1 MVDSTSARHQR
12 TLASTAPTSIRT
24 AAFCRQRSA
33 VRRYASSSSRPMFSR
48 NGSGVEDN
56 PSIRHVEVRA
66 LPHESGPSSCARGS
80 PLGALGDEDIP
91 APQCAAK
98 AVLERRT

>member
-1 MVDSTSARHQR
+1 MC
-12 TLASTAPTSIRT
+12 LNL
-24 AAFCRQRSA
+24 
-33 VRRYASSSSRPMFSR
+33 FSR

-80 PLGALGDEDIP
+80 PHWVLLETKTSRRRNALRSCSRTQNVKLRLSTWSGSTKTERSPSGGHQSAGDLVTTDP
-91 APQCAAK
+91 TTA
-98 AVLERRT
+98 L

>member
-1 MVDSTSARHQR
+1 
-12 TLASTAPTSIRT
+12 
-24 AAFCRQRSA
+24 
-33 VRRYASSSSRPMFSR
+33 MFSR

-66 LPHESGPSSCARGS
+66 LPHESGPEQLRARVA